1 MAKLKDPPAVVLTL
15 NSNKD
20 NCILFWGH
28 TKGEGTVGKECL
40 SQWFPCKFKE
50 PIVDNQGNTVQEV
63 HYFCAEQ
70 YMMAH
75 KALLF
80 NDLESFNKIRN
91 ATTAKQCKELGR
103 SVKGFDQKLWDEHK
117 EEIVTVGNYHKFS
130 QNPDLAEYLK
140 STEGKVLAEA
150 SPYDKIW
157 GIGFD
162 REHAFENRSRWGQ
175 NLLGKALMIVRENL
189 LHPNIGDV
197 VVIY

>member
-1 MAKLKDPPAVVLTL
+1 MAKLKEPPAVVLTL
-15 NSNKD
+15 SSEKD

-40 SQWFPCKFKE
+40 SQWYPCKFKE
-50 PIVDNQGNTVQEV
+50 PIVDNEGKVVQEV

-80 NDLESFNKIRN
+80 NDLESFNEICE

-103 SVKGFDQKLWDEHK
+103 GVKSFDQKIWDEYK
-117 EEIVTVGNYHKFS
+117 EEIVVVGNYHKFS

-140 STEGKVLAEA
+140 STEGKVLVEA
-150 SPYDKIW
+150 SPYDRIW

-162 REHAFENRSRWGQ
+162 RDNAFTNRSKWGQ
-175 NLLGKALMIVRENL
+175 NLLGKALMVVRENL
-189 LHPNIGDV
+189 IHPNIGDV
-197 VVIY
+197 IVMY

>member
-15 NSNKD
+15 DSSKD

-40 SQWFPCKFKE
+40 SQWYPCKFKE
-50 PIVDNQGNTVQEV
+50 PIKDNKGNTVQEID
-63 HYFCAEQ
+63 YFCAEQ

-80 NDLESFNKIRN
+80 QDNETFAKICD
-91 ATTAKQCKELGR
+91 AKTVKECKELGR
-103 SVKGFDQKLWDEHK
+103 GVKNFDQKVWDTFK
-117 EEIVTVGNYHKFS
+117 LEIVMVGNYHKFS

-140 STEGKVLAEA
+140 STEGKVLVEA

-157 GIGFD
+157 GIGFNKE
-162 REHAFENRSRWGQ
+162 RAFENRSKWGQ
-175 NLLGKALMIVRENL
+175 NLLGEALMVVRENL

>member
-15 NSNKD
+15 EATKD
-20 NCILFWGH
+20 NTILFYGH
-28 TKGEGTVGKECL
+28 TTNKGVGPQCF
-40 SQWFPCKFKE
+40 SQWFPCKFTEKVIDE
-50 PIVDNQGNTVQEV
+50 DNQTAGEIEY
-63 HYFCAEQ
+63 HCAEQ

-80 NDLESFNKIRN
+80 QDNETFAKICKVK
-91 ATTAKQCKELGR
+91 TAKECKELGR
-103 SVKGFDQKLWDEHK
+103 QVKNFDQKVWDEYK
-117 EEIVTVGNYHKFS
+117 EEIVVVGNYYKFT
-130 QNPDLAEYLK
+130 QNPNLAEYLR
-140 STEGKVLAEA
+140 STTGKVLAEA

-189 LHPNIGDV
+189 LHPDIGDV
-197 VVIY
+197 IVVY